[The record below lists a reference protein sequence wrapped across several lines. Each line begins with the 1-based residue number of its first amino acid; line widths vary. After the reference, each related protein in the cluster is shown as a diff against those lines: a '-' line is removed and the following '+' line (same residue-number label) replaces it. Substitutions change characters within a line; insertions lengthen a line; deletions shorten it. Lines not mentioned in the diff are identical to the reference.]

1 MVQGRRP
8 LRRVCVG
15 ADHRRRTL
23 LDQITG
29 EDHRSVLD
37 VDDDVVVRMTTT
49 QMRQIDNA
57 TAEID
62 DDSIIEHLG
71 RHHGGGGAE
80 GGRGPRVAVRGVIPK
95 PRSRISPARSAMT
108 SRHRS
113 WAKTEHGRNDAVPK
127 KWSQCAWVIIAVHG
141 SAVTVLTAAASS
153 AP

>member
-80 GGRGPRVAVRGVIPK
+80 GGRGPRVAVRGIP
-95 PRSRISPARSAMT
+95 SPARA
-108 SRHRS
+108 SRRR
-113 WAKTEHGRNDAVPK
+113 ARR
-127 KWSQCAWVIIAVHG
+127 
-141 SAVTVLTAAASS
+141 
-153 AP
+153 